1 MQQPKHISAQLQGKT
16 DTDYARKRNKQIQ
29 PLRGLR
35 GVPAS
40 AVVSVLVETW
50 QASPLDLPDEVGMV
64 NQLFTTAFED
74 GLVAMGLAAA
84 ALPDAPYEVL
94 DLADRWIEAVDDVE
108 TADTLG
114 WLLFG
119 PAILATREPFVTSV
133 TELLTHEHP
142 MRRRVGV
149 LACFAAMPVP
159 IEGAAAA
166 ALREKLGQRRLA
178 FVEAPL
184 DELLQQTLPLVIR
197 DEVPLV
203 RRAVARGLRTWAT
216 FSPDLVEKA
225 LAETRGGVPR
235 YVRDEAEKGIKKGRR
250 PRR

>member
-1 MQQPKHISAQLQGKT
+1 MQQPKHISAQLQSKT
-16 DTDYARKRNKQIQ
+16 DADYARKRGKQIQ

-35 GVPAS
+35 GVPARE
-40 AVVSVLVETW
+40 VVTVLVDTW
-50 QASPLDLPDEVGMV
+50 KASPLDLPDEVGMV
-64 NQLFTTAFED
+64 HQLFTTAFED

-84 ALPDAPYEVL
+84 LLPDAPFEVL
-94 DLADRWIEAVDDVE
+94 DLADRWIETVDDVE

-119 PAILATREPFVTSV
+119 PAVLATREPFVSSV
-133 TELLTHEHP
+133 REMLTHEHP

-149 LACFAAMPVP
+149 LACFSAMPVP
-159 IEGAAAA
+159 IEGPSAA
-166 ALREKLGQRRLA
+166 ALRERLGQRRLA

-184 DELLQQTLPLVIR
+184 DELLTQTLPLVIR
-197 DEVPLV
+197 DEVPMV
-203 RRAVARGLRTWAT
+203 RRAVSRGLRTWAT
-216 FSPDLVEKA
+216 FSPDLVEQA

-250 PRR
+250 SRK